1 MELWEK
7 KNVHNV
13 AKKKKFDTKIYVTS
27 EIQIVKSKEPL
38 YWWCILVLT
47 KYFLESSAAE

>member
-13 AKKKKFDTKIYVTS
+13 AKKKKFDTTIYVIS
-27 EIQIVKSKEPL
+27 AIQIAKIKNLFTGDALSVDLS
-38 YWWCILVLT
+38 I
-47 KYFLESSAAE
+47 S

>member
-13 AKKKKFDTKIYVTS
+13 AKKKKKFDTKIYVIS
-27 EIQIVKSKEPL
+27 AIQIAKIKNLFTGDASQ
-38 YWWCILVLT
+38 C
-47 KYFLESSAAE
+47 

>member
-13 AKKKKFDTKIYVTS
+13 AKKKKKKIDTKIYVTS
-27 EIQIVKSKEPL
+27 AIQIAKIKNLFIGDASQ
-38 YWWCILVLT
+38 C
-47 KYFLESSAAE
+47 